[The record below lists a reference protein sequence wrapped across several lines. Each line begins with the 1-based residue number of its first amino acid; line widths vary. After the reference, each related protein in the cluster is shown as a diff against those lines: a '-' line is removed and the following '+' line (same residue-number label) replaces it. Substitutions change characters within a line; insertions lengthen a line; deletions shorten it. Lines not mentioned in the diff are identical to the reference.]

1 MSQDVFGEFSAAS
14 LAGTDQEVEFIK
26 AALNLPA
33 CSKILDLYCG
43 YGRHAIELAKSGY
56 AVTGV
61 DNTADF
67 LSIAKQKAA
76 ELEVSIDF
84 CQCDMREIHF
94 YNHFDAVINMFAAF
108 GYFNDDENSAVMG
121 AISRSLKPKG
131 LFLIDLL
138 NREWMQKNNLN
149 RYWRHPNGESVVSTK
164 VEIYEGLAMM
174 KRQLINQVTGQKM
187 ETDFQ
192 LRTYSLAEMTELLSF
207 HHLQIKK
214 VYGAF
219 DGRTYDEDTP
229 RMIILAQKMNE

>member
-1 MSQDVFGEFSAAS
+1 MSQDVFGEFSADS

-26 AALNLPA
+26 AALKLPA

-56 AVTGV
+56 QMTGV

-76 ELEVSIDF
+76 DLKVQIDF
-84 CQCDMREIHF
+84 FQYDMREINF
-94 YNHFDAVINMFAAF
+94 SDYFDAVINMFAAF
-108 GYFNDDENSAVMG
+108 GYFSDEENLAVIG
-121 AISRSLKPKG
+121 AISHALKRRG

-138 NREWMQKNNLN
+138 NRDWMQKNNLN

-164 VEIYEGLAMM
+164 VEISEGMATM

-187 ETDFQ
+187 EADFQ
-192 LRTYSLAEMTELLSF
+192 LRTYSLAEMTELLAV
-207 HHLQIKK
+207 HHLQIEK

-219 DGRTYDEDTP
+219 DGRTYGEDKP
-229 RMIILAQKMNE
+229 RMIILARKIA